1 MTCKHHYIR
10 TWVFEDTGQPSGLWS
25 CVDCSLKFEPITQ
38 RTAAKG
44 DDTKAWVGL
53 TEQERNDM
61 EDFCEMIIGKA
72 AFDAIEAK
80 LKQKN
85 GYAEE

>member
-38 RTAAKG
+38 RTAAVG
-44 DDTKAWVGL
+44 EDTKAWVGL
-53 TEQERNDM
+53 MRGVRVEGDTVVISTKDNTVARDL
-61 EDFCEMIIGKA
+61 CGALIG
-72 AFDAIEAK
+72 E
-80 LKQKN
+80 KN
-85 GYAEE
+85 T

>member
-38 RTAAKG
+38 RTAAVG
-44 DDTKAWVGL
+44 ENSKAWVGL
-53 TEQERNDM
+53 SDDELSEIMRINYART
-61 EDFCEMIIGKA
+61 IPLIA
-72 AFDAIEAK
+72 AVEAK
-80 LKQKN
+80 LRSKN
-85 GYAEE
+85 GY

>member
-38 RTAAKG
+38 RTAAVG
-44 DDTKAWVGL
+44 EDTKAWVGL
-53 TEQERNDM
+53 TDEEYDEIWRMDLNNKDIMDM
-61 EDFCEMIIGKA
+61 TIF
-72 AFDAIEAK
+72 K
-80 LKQKN
+80 LKGKN
-85 GYAEE
+85 NG